1 MAYDSYRNGNYDV
14 FVRTATSPTAWGKEM
29 PIAASAT
36 YEAYPSIA
44 YDPAGTLWVA
54 YEEGGERWGKD
65 SRIILL
71 DPAQDVATL
80 EVVKT
85 MIRKHRS
92 AREQVAQIEKLARNE
107 YLADV
112 KVLFP
117 EVSA

>member
-1 MAYDSYRNGNYDV
+1 MRNV
-14 FVRTATSPTAWGKEM
+14 VVRFGYNSPE
-29 PIAASAT
+29 IAVLVSEGPKT
-36 YEAYPSIA
+36 YTVLPLYGISLERALEDAPNRKH
-44 YDPAGTLWVA
+44 
-54 YEEGGERWGKD
+54 GERWSKD

-85 MIRKHRS
+85 MIRKHREV
-92 AREQVAQIEKLARNE
+92 RERVVDIEKRARNE

>member
-1 MAYDSYRNGNYDV
+1 MRNVVVKFGYN
-14 FVRTATSPTAWGKEM
+14 APE
-29 PIAASAT
+29 IAVLVSEGPKT
-36 YEAYPSIA
+36 YTVLPLYGISLERALEDAPNRKH
-44 YDPAGTLWVA
+44 
-54 YEEGGERWGKD
+54 GERWGKD

-71 DPAQDVATL
+71 DPEQDVATL

>member
-1 MAYDSYRNGNYDV
+1 MRNV
-14 FVRTATSPTAWGKEM
+14 VVRFGYNAPE
-29 PIAASAT
+29 IAVLVSAGPKT
-36 YEAYPSIA
+36 YTVLPLYGISLERALEDAPNRKH
-44 YDPAGTLWVA
+44 
-54 YEEGGERWGKD
+54 GERWGKD
-65 SRIILL
+65 SRTILL

-92 AREQVAQIEKLARNE
+92 AREQVAQIERLARNE

-117 EVSA
+117 EVQ